1 MRFYVGSVSRDRM
14 GTDFAQLTVQLVAQ
28 GSYKET
34 KAFADEIGHT
44 GEVEVTAV
52 PGAHI
57 HKQGNRIFDV
67 AEQRYVA
74 DCTTNEAAEAALR
87 LLK

>member
-1 MRFYVGSVSRDRM
+1 MKFYVDNIYRDRM
-14 GTDFAQLTVQLVAQ
+14 GSDFVQLTVQLVAQ

-34 KAFADEIGHT
+34 KAFADELRT

-52 PGAHI
+52 PGAHM